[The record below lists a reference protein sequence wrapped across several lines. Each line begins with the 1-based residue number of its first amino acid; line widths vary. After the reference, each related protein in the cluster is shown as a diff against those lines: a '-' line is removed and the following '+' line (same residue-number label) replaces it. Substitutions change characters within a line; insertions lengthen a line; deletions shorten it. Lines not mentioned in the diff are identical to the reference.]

1 MAKEKPLG
9 VRLNNPGN
17 LEWGSPWEGLV
28 PRERSRYYAT
38 GTKQQRRFCEFTEAA
53 FGIRAIARTL
63 ITYYDA
69 RKALDGSRI
78 DTVREVIERWAPGFE
93 NNVDAYARHVAS
105 LMSINPDQ
113 VLNIKEPEVM
123 KGIVKGIIAHENGGY
138 AYPEAVVDEGL
149 RRAGIVPKKTGTVPV
164 STEVVAGS
172 AIPAAAGI
180 STLWPVLESIIDVL
194 RDQQENIT
202 SGQVIRI
209 SIGVVLVLAAGA
221 VAWSQI
227 RKRRAGSA

>member
-38 GTKQQRRFCEFTEAA
+38 GTRQQKRFCEFIDAPS
-53 FGIRAIARTL
+53 GIRAIARTL
-63 ITYYDA
+63 ITYYDK
-69 RKALDGSRI
+69 RKALDGSAI
-78 DTVREVIERWAPGFE
+78 DTVRDVIERWAPGFE

-105 LMSINPDQ
+105 LMAINPDQ
-113 VLNIKEPEVM
+113 ILNIKEFKVM

-138 AYPEAVVDEGL
+138 TYPDDVINEGL
-149 RRAGIVPKKTGTVPV
+149 RRAGIVEKKTAPIPV

-172 AIPAAAGI
+172 AIPAAAGL
-180 STLWPVLESIIDVL
+180 STLWPLLQPIIDVL
-194 RDQQENIT
+194 KDQQENLS
-202 SGQVIRI
+202 SGQTVRVVV
-209 SIGVVLVLAAGA
+209 GVLLVVGAGA

-227 RKRRAGSA
+227 RKRKAGAA